1 MLGRDGYVKRLAED
15 GSTHALM
22 FSGRMMKTICKGNDS
37 EIWGIDTSGKHI
49 MVDDAGTV
57 LTLDVPGLVSAQTL
71 HSMRLSPEGDRIAF
85 SIESDGGAQS
95 GVAIIGIC
103 RDHDG
108 SVAGLSQAFALVST
122 QSNVSMM
129 TFYNDVTFL
138 YATQYER
145 GRAQIGR
152 RQMVPGPETSQAL
165 PDNGAVDM
173 ATGEVG
179 TYRRLVVLDH
189 LGVAR
194 TVDGSLDGAWTIADS
209 QVTSLSVQ

>member
-1 MLGRDGYVKRLAED
+1 
-15 GSTHALM
+15 
-22 FSGRMMKTICKGNDS
+22 MKTICKGNDS

-85 SIESDGGAQS
+85 SIESDGGSQS

-173 ATGEVG
+173 YSTISEWRERSTDRWMVHGRLLIPKL
-179 TYRRLVVLDH
+179 RRYLCNSEKVVIPPL
-189 LGVAR
+189 
-194 TVDGSLDGAWTIADS
+194 
-209 QVTSLSVQ
+209 LSFRY